1 MTGRDRIILQKTI
14 NYARD
19 AVKYISGM
27 DFEQFMDDQKTISA
41 CAFCIGQIG
50 ELMKEVE
57 ERPLF
62 VGSTLHGLFI
72 YID

>member
-27 DFEQFMDDQKTISA
+27 DFEQFMDDRKTISA
-41 CAFCIGQIG
+41 CAFSYRNIDCID
-50 ELMKEVE
+50 L
-57 ERPLF
+57 RR
-62 VGSTLHGLFI
+62 
-72 YID
+72 